1 MNGLEVFMIKLWENI
16 FNCKKEKKE
25 VVSCPELARNR
36 DYQIKKSRK

>member
-1 MNGLEVFMIKLWENI
+1 MIKLWENI
-16 FNCKKEKKE
+16 FNCKKEKKEE